1 VAEII
6 LTGEFVNLR
15 ALNTR
20 DAEVTF
26 KWRKSRRAKFLNQ
39 GASTAQQQLDWIASR
54 PSSEF
59 NFIIELKR
67 NNTPLGMISLTN
79 LDKENLHAEPGRFL
93 IGEEDSVRGIPVAV
107 EAVKL
112 LYEFAFYDLGLVR
125 LYGVIAENN
134 SLMIKWHKYMGMK
147 VEGQLR
153 NHLKQGDTYQ
163 DGVLVG
169 LLLEDFKKITLPKIN
184 SLLALAHKI

>member
-1 VAEII
+1 MAEII

-169 LLLEDFKKITLPKIN
+169 LLLEDFKKITLPRIN

>member
-169 LLLEDFKKITLPKIN
+169 LLLEDFKKITLPRIN

>member
-1 VAEII
+1 MVEII

-169 LLLEDFKKITLPKIN
+169 LLLEDFKKITLPRIN

>member
-1 VAEII
+1 MAEII

>member
-1 VAEII
+1 MAEIF

-20 DAEVTF
+20 DAEITF
-26 KWRKSRRAKFLNQ
+26 KWRKSKRAKFLNQ
-39 GASTAQQQLDWIASR
+39 GAKTAQQQLDWIASR
-54 PSSEF
+54 PGSEF
-59 NFIIELKR
+59 NFIIELKS

-169 LLLEDFKKITLPKIN
+169 LLLEDFQKITLPRVN